1 MRSEALQG
9 KPLTDLSQLPSFIKH
24 NRATEPSRAEGPLP
38 FPVRADQ
45 TSLPEP
51 TRTRTRARTRARTGP
66 AATPQDQQ
74 EQDQQTE
81 GQSFTSSQT
90 ERLRAPDL
98 HGWGRALLKGGLFSG
113 RNPQGEG
120 EPGPVPRG
128 GEAEGGGQ
136 S

>member
-24 NRATEPSRAEGPLP
+24 NRAAEPSRAEGPLP

-51 TRTRTRARTRARTGP
+51 TRTRARTRARTGP

-90 ERLRAPDL
+90 E
-98 HGWGRALLKGGLFSG
+98 GS
-113 RNPQGEG
+113 
-120 EPGPVPRG
+120 EPPISTD
-128 GEAEGGGQ
+128 GGGPSLRGVVQ
-136 S
+136 REEPPG